1 VNARNLASNLGTR
14 RVKAPEKRAKFQSSV
29 LSGKNRVL
37 TLPIFQKALH
47 ILKDQD
53 PDLCTVLSTCGP
65 PPLWKRKPGFPTLVQ
80 IILEQQVSLSSARAT
95 FHRLLQ
101 TVPVLTPKN
110 FLKLDGKILRQMGFS
125 RQKAYYCTL
134 LADSI
139 RKGSLDLEGLKTM
152 DDDQART
159 ELIKITGIGKW
170 TADIYLLTA
179 LRRPNIWPI
188 GDLALTAAV
197 QSVKGL
203 ETRPSSKE
211 LEELSLAWEPWRAV
225 ATRIF
230 WHHYLSTQNEKS
242 RRSLK
247 LNQSIGVS
255 SRGTGG

>member
-1 VNARNLASNLGTR
+1 MATLTVNARNRTSDLGTR
-14 RVKAPEKRAKFQSSV
+14 KVKTPEKKVKFQSQV

-37 TLPIFQKALH
+37 TLPVFNQALH
-47 ILKDQD
+47 ILKNQD
-53 PDLCTVLSTCGP
+53 FDLGVVLLTFGP
-65 PPLWKRKPGFPTLVQ
+65 PPLWKRKPGFSTLVQ
-80 IILEQQVSLSSARAT
+80 IILEQQVSLSSARAA

-125 RQKAYYCTL
+125 RQKAHYCSL

-139 RKGSLDLEGLKTM
+139 RKGSLDLEGLKRM
-152 DDDQART
+152 NDDQART
-159 ELIKITGIGKW
+159 ELIKITGIGRW
-170 TADIYLLTA
+170 TADIYLLMA

-188 GDLALTAAV
+188 GDLALAAAV

-225 ATRIF
+225 AARIF
-230 WHHYLSTQNEKS
+230 WHHYLSTQNINHE
-242 RRSLK
+242 
-247 LNQSIGVS
+247 GH
-255 SRGTGG
+255 